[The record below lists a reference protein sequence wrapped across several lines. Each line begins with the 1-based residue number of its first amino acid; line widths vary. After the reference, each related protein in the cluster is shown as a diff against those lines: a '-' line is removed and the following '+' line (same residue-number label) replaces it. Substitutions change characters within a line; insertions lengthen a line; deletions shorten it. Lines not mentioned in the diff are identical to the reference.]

1 MFDKLS
7 KMLKIFKFAANA
19 VLKDGTEILIDGNL
33 DIGVNIYVVTADGDQ
48 PLPDG
53 EYELGA
59 PYEGYI
65 VVVEGGVI
73 SNVLEPVEDEPVED
87 TPEEAPVEAEDEET
101 ETPTEEPTDEIS
113 LEDQII
119 SINEKLT
126 SILERLEALE
136 LSNADLSKE
145 NEELK
150 KQNENFSAQVDGF
163 QKKLEITNGA
173 EPIKKKT
180 DVDNTSAF
188 ISQSSNVR
196 KLQALKKQLKG

>member
-33 DIGVNIYVVTADGDQ
+33 DIGVNIYVVTSDGDQ

-59 PYEGYI
+59 PYDGYI

-73 SNVLEPVEDEPVED
+73 SNVLEPVEDEPVE
-87 TPEEAPVEAEDEET
+87 EEAPVEAEDEEA
-101 ETPTEEPTDEIS
+101 PTEDPTDEIS
-113 LEDQII
+113 LEDQIT
-119 SINEKLT
+119 SINEKLN

-136 LSNADLSKE
+136 TSNADLTKE

-150 KQNENFSAQVDGF
+150 KQNENFSAQVDDF
-163 QKKLEITNGA
+163 HKKLEGTNGA

-180 DVDNTSAF
+180 DTENTSVF
-188 ISQSSNVR
+188 VSQSSNVR